1 VTALPGPG
9 LAMKAHANSVCLSAI
24 VDKTFLEPGMLQG
37 LLGSDSLLGVVDED
51 LL

>member
-1 VTALPGPG
+1 
-9 LAMKAHANSVCLSAI
+9 MKAHANAVCLGAV

-37 LLGSDSLLGVVDED
+37 LLGSDSLLGIVDED